1 MVHILLL
8 VSEKINYKVKNIIK
22 DSIFQIE
29 SLGTY
34 TFIIKNVNLKWQSL
48 KLTELKE
55 EVQIH
60 NDSKETLS

>member
-1 MVHILLL
+1 MVHILLI
-8 VSEKINYKVKNIIK
+8 VSEKINYKVKNITEDKKGYFVMIK

-34 TFIIKNVNLKWQSL
+34 TFMIKNVNLKWQSL

-55 EVQIH
+55 
-60 NDSKETLS
+60 